1 MPESARGERHVTF
14 AIPAAPESVGLAR
27 KMTDAVLRNWA
38 CGVDL
43 DMAIL
48 LVDEVFTNA
57 VLHGVGL
64 LPGAARVSV
73 EMVASQQGL
82 HVEVHDP
89 NQGNS
94 SVVAARRSGEHS
106 ETGRGLELVDALSAC
121 WGAKETPDGKYVYF
135 DMAPCEPQDAPHRS
149 GEGCVVSRPPQH
161 VERGAESQTGVSM

>member
-1 MPESARGERHVTF
+1 MSESARGERHATF

-38 CGVDL
+38 CAVDL

-57 VLHGVGL
+57 VLHGVGAV
-64 LPGAARVSV
+64 PGAARVSV
-73 EMVASQQGL
+73 ELVASGQGL

-89 NQGNS
+89 NQGHRK
-94 SVVAARRSGEHS
+94 VAARRAGAHS
-106 ETGRGLELVDALSAC
+106 ETGRGLELVDALSTC

-135 DMAPCEPQDAPHRS
+135 DMAPYEPQDAPHRS
-149 GEGCVVSRPPQH
+149 GEGCVVPCPPQH
-161 VERGAESQTGVSM
+161 VERGDECHTGVPR